1 MKQRIRTRTLILL
14 STFMIGGLA
23 YASGP
28 QDFAGTWTMKIA
40 GKNLFVLKIEIQGDT
55 IRGTYQRPAKYDMAN
70 LLFADIQGVRT
81 DSLVGGRFRDGV
93 LRFII
98 QNANDPNDKDQCALT
113 LHGDRAELSIEGLP
127 PGVIVT
133 PRVFV
138 RAPDNAQVASDWQP
152 NRGYSASDADT
163 PNAEMTAIFDA
174 DQKDR
179 TSDHVD
185 WNAVTK
191 ADGAR
196 REQTRRLLEAGT
208 LHTGEDYQHAAF
220 VFQHGD
226 SAADYLLAHT
236 LAMVAVAKGKATAI
250 WIAAATLDR
259 YLQNIGQK
267 QIFGTQFLTHSENGA
282 AVWTQAPYDRTLIS
296 DALRDQLGVPAE
308 KVQEEQLKAYQD
320 QK

>member
-1 MKQRIRTRTLILL
+1 VNQHMRTWTLIV
-14 STFMIGGLA
+14 SSIFATAALA

-28 QDFAGTWTMKIA
+28 QDFAGTWAMKIA

-55 IRGTYQRPAKYDMAN
+55 IRGTYQRPAKCDVVN
-70 LLFADIQGVRT
+70 LLFADIEGVRT

-93 LRFII
+93 LRFVI
-98 QNANDPNDKDQCALT
+98 QNANDPNDKDPYVMT
-113 LHGDRAELSIEGLP
+113 LHGDQAELAIEGLP
-127 PGVIVT
+127 SGVIVT
-133 PRVFV
+133 PRAFV
-138 RAPDNAQVASDWQP
+138 RAPDSAKVATDWQP
-152 NRGYSASDADT
+152 NRGYSASDSDT
-163 PNAEMTAIFDA
+163 PNAEMTAIFEA

-185 WNAVTK
+185 WSAVAK
-191 ADGAR
+191 ADAVR
-196 REQTRRLLEAGT
+196 REQTRRLLEADV

-226 SAADYLLAHT
+226 SPADYLLAHT
-236 LAMVAVAKGKATAI
+236 LAMVAVTKGKTTAI

-267 QIFGTQFLTHSENGA
+267 QIFGTQFLTHQENGA
-282 AVWTQAPYDRTLIS
+282 EVWTQDPYDRMLIS
-296 DALRDQLGVPAE
+296 DALRAQLGVPAQKE
-308 KVQEEQLKAYQD
+308 QKEQLKAYQE